1 MTDIKFV
8 SVTWPDSTMSK
19 DVLNGTLARV
29 SAWLDHDSF
38 ADETLR
44 FLLRGRLFEIPRLK
58 ERIDGLKFPVGC
70 VVPVGVEYLVAYE
83 EVGSTRTGEGFLIA
97 ELDVND
103 VARPFLD
110 ILSGILMALE
120 QRYRI
125 VDASQLNTKLPMLD
139 MLITKDEAARLS
151 LMFKE
156 YTTQHLVTRVK
167 DAVFYYRNDT
177 TVMKYYID
185 LINELGYNVSKLI
198 EGIDDWVRD
207 GVYIYKSPSVSNG
220 VYVYIL
226 SLLSGFIH
234 EVTGTAPDF
243 KDFIDHWILNSNAI
257 GSSPLPKYPDAVLGY
272 EVQEACLFLM
282 LSSLGWKSNEFTTV
296 TPTPGVPVI
305 RQVMKGL
312 SCFSVMRPD
321 TETTKGK
328 VTHYVLKDSRVYLR
342 KIEND

>member
-1 MTDIKFV
+1 MTDIKFA
-8 SVTWPDSTMSK
+8 SVIWPDSTMSK
-19 DVLNGTLARV
+19 DALNGTAAMV
-29 SAWLDHDSF
+29 SAWLDHDAF
-38 ADETLR
+38 ADGSLR
-44 FLLRGRLFEIPRLK
+44 FLLRDRLFEIPRLK
-58 ERIDGLKFPVGC
+58 ERIDGLKLPVGG
-70 VVPVGVEYLVAYE
+70 VAPIGVEYLVAYE
-83 EVGSTRTGEGFLIA
+83 ETGSTRTDEGFLIA
-97 ELDVND
+97 ELDVNN
-103 VARPFLD
+103 VACPFLD
-110 ILSGILMALE
+110 ILSSILVALE

-125 VDASQLNTKLPMLD
+125 VDASHSNTKLPMLD
-139 MLITKDEAARLS
+139 MLVTKDEAARLS

-167 DAVFYYRNDT
+167 DVVCYYRNNT
-177 TVMKYYID
+177 TVMKYFID

-198 EGIDDWVRD
+198 EGIDDWARD
-207 GVYIYKSPSVSNG
+207 GVCIYKSPSVSNG
-220 VYVYIL
+220 VYVHIL

-243 KDFIDHWILNSNAI
+243 KDFIEHWILNSNAI
-257 GSSPLPKYPDAVLGY
+257 GSSPLPKYPDTVLGY
-272 EVQEACLFLM
+272 EVQGACLFLM